1 MMNYYMIKK
10 EIRILVLKISILV
23 LIQTIPIIL
32 IIQKS
37 INSIN

>member
-10 EIRILVLKISILV
+10 EIRILVLKISILA